1 MNTLKLRL
9 RVKHSEGA
17 LVRVL
22 SVTRRRRFDLLQV
35 LANATLDGAF
45 LDVQMTVQAERAGN
59 TLLSQLA
66 KLEDVSDVELLAPNE
81 AEGEAQVA
89 KLGA

>member
-1 MNTLKLRL
+1 
-9 RVKHSEGA
+9 
-17 LVRVL
+17 
-22 SVTRRRRFDLLQV
+22 
-35 LANATLDGAF
+35 
-45 LDVQMTVQAERAGN
+45 VQAERAGN